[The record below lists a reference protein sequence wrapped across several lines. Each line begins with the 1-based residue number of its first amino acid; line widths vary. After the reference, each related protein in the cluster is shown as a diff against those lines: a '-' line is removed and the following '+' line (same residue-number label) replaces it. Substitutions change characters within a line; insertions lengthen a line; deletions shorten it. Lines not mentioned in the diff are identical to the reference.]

1 MPNGKKKTAKHT
13 HTKTLVLT
21 YRIIDC
27 TLEIGIYF
35 VKMTNTCV
43 SLVNGRKIWIE
54 REIFDFL
61 TKFTY
66 KGAKKVERMQI
77 GFQNYNYFFNG
88 FSFIV
93 FIGLVYPIKTTKL
106 NPLKS

>member
-1 MPNGKKKTAKHT
+1 MSMPNGKKKTAKHT

-43 SLVNGRKIWIE
+43 SLVNGKEFWIE
-54 REIFDFL
+54 REIFEFL
-61 TKFTY
+61 AKFTY
-66 KGAKKVERMQI
+66 KGK
-77 GFQNYNYFFNG
+77 
-88 FSFIV
+88 
-93 FIGLVYPIKTTKL
+93 TKL
-106 NPLKS
+106 KECKLDFKITIIFSMALVLLFLLD

>member
-1 MPNGKKKTAKHT
+1 MSMPNGKKKTAKHT

-43 SLVNGRKIWIE
+43 SLVNGREIWIE

-61 TKFTY
+61 AKFTY
-66 KGAKKVERMQI
+66 KRKTKFKECKLDFKI
-77 GFQNYNYFFNG
+77 TII
-88 FSFIV
+88 FSMA
-93 FIGLVYPIKTTKL
+93 LVL
-106 NPLKS
+106 LFLLD